1 MRDRNKQ
8 KRRRSGVKRMEH
20 WEEFEGGTPRARR
33 FPMEFPL
40 RYRPADDTTA
50 WLEGRGANISRS
62 GMLFRAEQSLRLRA
76 PVEMTFVMPVEIPG
90 ESPATVICQGHVVR
104 QSPGDSHGGVVIA
117 ATIETYRFQR
127 ESNNSI

>member
-1 MRDRNKQ
+1 MRERYK
-8 KRRRSGVKRMEH
+8 KKTKRSGVKRMEH

-40 RYRPADDTTA
+40 RYRPVDDAA
-50 WLEGRGANISRS
+50 WHEGRGTNISRS

-76 PVEMTFVMPVEIPG
+76 PVEVSFLMPVEIPG

-104 QSPGDSHGGVVIA
+104 QASGDPQGGVVIA

-127 ESNNSI
+127 ESNPSA

>member
-1 MRDRNKQ
+1 MRDRYKH
-8 KRRRSGVKRMEH
+8 KAKRSGVKRMEH

-40 RYRPADDTTA
+40 RYRPADDAA

-62 GMLFRAEQSLRLRA
+62 GMLFRASQSLRLRA

-104 QSPGDSHGGVVIA
+104 QAPGDSQGGVVIA

-127 ESNNSI
+127 QSSSSI